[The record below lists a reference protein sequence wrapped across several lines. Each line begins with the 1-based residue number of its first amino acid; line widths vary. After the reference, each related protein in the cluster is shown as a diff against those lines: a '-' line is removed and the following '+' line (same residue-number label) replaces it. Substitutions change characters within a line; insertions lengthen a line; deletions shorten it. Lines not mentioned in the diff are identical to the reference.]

1 MSCQLDNNTPF
12 ILKSWPVTS
21 EIFIFVPILSGGD
34 SASEEHATMEDEQK
48 QLPMKEANGRTMPSD
63 NVDSK
68 IQAARRAKK

>member
-1 MSCQLDNNTPF
+1 L
-12 ILKSWPVTS
+12 
-21 EIFIFVPILSGGD
+21 ILSGGD